1 MKKIAALPAEKARE
15 RKKRIGTIGSAARSS
30 QAMNATTS
38 TTPAASAPMISTLP
52 QPAAF
57 PRTSPQT
64 SAKRA
69 ALIRPRPG
77 MSRPVSPP

>member
-30 QAMNATTS
+30 QAMNATTRTS
-38 TTPAASAPMISTLP
+38 PAASDPMISRLP

-64 SAKRA
+64 SPKPAP
-69 ALIRPRPG
+69 LISARPG